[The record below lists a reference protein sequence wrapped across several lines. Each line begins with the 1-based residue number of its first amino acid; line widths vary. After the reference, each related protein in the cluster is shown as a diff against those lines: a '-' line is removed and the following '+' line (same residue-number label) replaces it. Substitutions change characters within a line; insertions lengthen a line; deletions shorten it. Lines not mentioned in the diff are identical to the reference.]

1 MQRFNSAPCSNT
13 AMAYFTTTDGCRLYY
28 ETHGFHRHQEP
39 QRFDA
44 DHPAVVFLNG
54 TTQTALQWRPQVLD
68 LQPDFPIV
76 CYDGRAQGKSE
87 PGIRTLTLDL
97 HVEDL
102 LSLLSYLDIQKT
114 HLVGL
119 SHGARVALAF
129 ATRHLAITDR
139 LILCGIGAD
148 PGYRTRLIVR
158 SWNAVL
164 TAGGLEAL
172 AWAALPVIL
181 GESFLKENEKILPK
195 MVAALVARNRKESLL
210 AHFTALLSYP
220 PLTETA
226 SRLGR
231 PCLVVSGSEDLLY
244 TPGSAKRLAEII
256 EADYERFEKTGHNVP
271 VEAAKRFNR
280 LCRRFLTT
288 TSMP

>member
-1 MQRFNSAPCSNT
+1 
-13 AMAYFTTTDGCRLYY
+13 MAYFTTTDGCRLYY
-28 ETHGFHRHQEP
+28 ETHGLQRHQEP
-39 QRFDA
+39 QRFDS
-44 DHPAVVFLNG
+44 DHSTVVFLNG

-87 PGIRTLTLDL
+87 PGTRTLTLDL

-102 LSLLSYLDIQKT
+102 LSLLSYLGVQKA

-129 ATRHLAITDR
+129 AARHMEKTDR

-158 SWNAVL
+158 SWQEVL
-164 TAGGLEAL
+164 AAGGLEAL

-181 GESFLKENEKILPK
+181 GESYLKENEMILSK

-210 AHFTALLSYP
+210 AHFAALVSYP

-226 SRLGR
+226 RRLGR
-231 PCLVVSGSEDLLY
+231 PCLVVSGSEDLLC
-244 TPGSAKRLAEII
+244 TPGSARRLAEII
-256 EADYERFEKTGHNVP
+256 EADYEQFEKTGHNVP
-271 VEAAKRFNR
+271 VEAAKHFNR